1 MGSRA
6 GQPARELLN
15 TVSDEGTLCFETA
28 TDLVRR
34 IRAREISCEQVM
46 AAHLA
51 RIEAVN
57 GALNAIV
64 TLAPDTAMQAA
75 RAADKAVATG
85 QALGPLHGLPI
96 AHKDLAATKG
106 MRTTFGSLVHQNY
119 VPTEDCLLVQRLA
132 QAGAICIGKTNTPEF
147 GAGSQTFNEVFGVTR
162 NPYDTRLTCG
172 GSSGGGAVALAAR
185 MLPVADGSDMGGS
198 LRNPAAFCNVVGL
211 RPTPGTVPAWPTDLL
226 FDPLP
231 VEGPMART
239 AQDCALLLSAMA
251 GPDPRAPNSRPTC
264 GARYREPLQRDFRGT
279 RIAFSADFE
288 GTLPVE
294 PQIAA
299 VVRASE
305 QVFTHLGCNIRRA
318 LPDFTHADNVFKVFR
333 AHIYATLCA
342 SVYAQHK
349 EMLKGT
355 LVWNIEQGLQLDSA
369 ALGAAEKQR
378 TALYQR
384 MVAFMQEHE
393 FALMPVTQV
402 MPFDADQEY
411 MTAVNGQPMQTYL
424 DWMRSCYYVTATGH
438 PAASVP
444 CGFTDQGLPVGLQI
458 VGRYGDDFGVLQ
470 LAHAFEQ
477 ATGWW
482 KHAPTLG

>member
-1 MGSRA
+1 MRA
-6 GQPARELLN
+6 RSPARRSHDAMTDN
-15 TVSDEGTLCFETA
+15 SLCFETA
-28 TDLVRR
+28 TELARQ

-57 GALNAIV
+57 PALNAIV
-64 TLAPDTAMQAA
+64 TLAPEAAMSAA
-75 RAADKAVATG
+75 READRAQTAGV
-85 QALGPLHGLPI
+85 ALGPLHGLPI

-106 MRTTFGSLVHQNY
+106 MRTTMGSPVLKDN
-119 VPTEDCLLVQRLA
+119 VPTQDCLLVQRLSK
-132 QAGAICIGKTNTPEF
+132 AGAICIGKTNTPEF
-147 GAGSQTFNEVFGVTR
+147 GAGSQTFNPVFGVTR
-162 NPYDTRLTCG
+162 NPYNTALTCG

-211 RPTPGTVPAWPTDLL
+211 RPSPGTVPIWPTELL
-226 FDPLP
+226 YDPLP

-239 AQDCALLLSAMA
+239 VEDCALLLSAMA
-251 GPDPRAPNSRPTC
+251 GPDARAPASRETP

-279 RIAFSADFE
+279 RIAFSADFH

-294 PQIAA
+294 PEIAA
-299 VVRASE
+299 VVEASAS
-305 QVFTHLGCNIRRA
+305 VFTQLGCKVSSA

-349 EMLKGT
+349 AQIKDT
-355 LVWNIEQGLQLDSA
+355 LLWNIEQGLQLDSA
-369 ALGAAEKQR
+369 ALGVAEKQR
-378 TALYQR
+378 TALHLR
-384 MVAFMQEHE
+384 MVAFLQEHE

-402 MPFDADQEY
+402 SPFDAAQEY
-411 MTAVNGQPMQTYL
+411 VTAINGQPMQTYL

-444 CGFTDQGLPVGLQI
+444 CGFTPEGLPVGLQI

-470 LAHAFEQ
+470 LAHAYEQ

-482 KHAPTLG
+482 KQAPALA